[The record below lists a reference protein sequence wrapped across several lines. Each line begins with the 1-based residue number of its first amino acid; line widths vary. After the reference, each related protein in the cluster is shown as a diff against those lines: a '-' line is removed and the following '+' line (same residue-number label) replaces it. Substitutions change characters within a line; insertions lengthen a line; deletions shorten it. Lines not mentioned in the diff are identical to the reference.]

1 MVPRSRA
8 PANSARRC
16 RILVRAGD
24 GGGPDSRPTAHRP
37 GSRGMPQQP
46 HRLAGHER
54 HRHEFHYLTSQRLG
68 RIATVGPDGQP
79 HVVPASFRC
88 NAGHDAIDVGGLRMN
103 QTTKLRDAQRTAPAS
118 IVIDDVLP
126 PWQPRMIKCAGPRPS
141 SRRAA
146 KPSVSDS
153 RTPSSASSSPASSH
167 SASTPARRPARDRS
181 ARRDRQQDRAR
192 RTAPHSHAATFKDG

>member
-16 RILVRAGD
+16 RILVHAGD

-54 HRHEFHYLTSQRLG
+54 VHRHELDYLTSQRLG
-68 RIATVGPDGQP
+68 RIATVGP
-79 HVVPASFRC
+79 
-88 NAGHDAIDVGGLRMN
+88 AGHDAIDVGGLRMN
-103 QTTKLRDAQRTAPAS
+103 QTTKLRDAQWTARAS

-126 PWQPRMIKCAGPRPS
+126 PWQPRMIKCAGPGPS

-146 KPSVSDS
+146 RPSASDS
-153 RTPSSASSSPASSH
+153 RTPSSASSPPASSH
-167 SASTPARRPARDRS
+167 PASTPARRPARDRS
-181 ARRDRQQDRAR
+181 ARRNRQQDRGR